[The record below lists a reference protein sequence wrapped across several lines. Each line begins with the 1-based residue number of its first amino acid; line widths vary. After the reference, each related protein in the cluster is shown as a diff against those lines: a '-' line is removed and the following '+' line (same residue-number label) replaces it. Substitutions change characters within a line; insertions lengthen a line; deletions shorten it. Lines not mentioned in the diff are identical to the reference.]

1 MNQNIDIYYKN
12 KDSQVTTP
20 NPTTTQA
27 AIAGGQPLPLIN
39 SYFIQNTLGPN
50 GTSGTMVDDI
60 YNAILLTKQ
69 VIHHLCSYQIKQI
82 KCSIQPLF

>member
-12 KDSQVTTP
+12 KDSQIITP

-27 AIAGGQPLPLIN
+27 AIGAGQPLPLIN

-50 GTSGTMVDDI
+50 GTAGTMVDEI

-69 VIHHLCSYQIKQI
+69 VIDRLYSYQIRQI
-82 KCSIQPLF
+82 KC